1 MKKFVFF
8 ITLFL
13 LVCVRVS
20 ADTMALSSERF
31 DDTYVYY
38 YDSNLGRTRY
48 LEASKYSFGG
58 NVAYCLEIGKYISSV
73 IYQPAANFDGI
84 NINDDD
90 LEYIKIIG
98 YYGYDYPGH
107 HTDRFYMAAQELI
120 WVRLI
125 RTNIKWTTGFNPDV
139 FANLSKEKEEI
150 YNLYRSHYKKPSF
163 DNEKIEVVLGKETV
177 LEDSNNVLSM
187 YVSNSNDVLIEGNK
201 LIIKNTFKGNEIV
214 LKRPIY
220 TNKNFIL
227 YSSGNSQKMMSSGGI
242 EIPCSN
248 LKVKL
253 VGGSLKI
260 KKLDKDTGSDIT
272 SGEATLNGAE
282 YELFDSSNKLVD
294 TLIIG
299 KKEKIDNL
307 PLGKYYLRESKASNG
322 YLLDLNT
329 YEFEVTEDNLDI
341 NLAVY
346 EDVIKRKVDI
356 FKVYASNET
365 GILTGE
371 PNIDFEIYNRKGEC
385 ISKIT
390 TDQDGYAS
398 IVLPYGIYTFKQ
410 INSTENYYKVDDFT
424 VTISE
429 YDERPIYKLI
439 SNSEIK
445 AKVKVIKKDVDTGEN
460 IINSKIKFKIFDVK
474 KNEFVSF
481 KLSYPEDNTISEF
494 EITKDGTFVTPLELS
509 SGEYILYEVDNNMD
523 GYLYNKNGVKF
534 TIGENANLINDEAY
548 GIIVEVPF
556 YNKVVKGKIIINK
569 YGEDIIYKNNSYYY
583 KKIYLDDTYFDVHA
597 KEDIYENGKLI
608 YSKGDLVGEIIT
620 DDGGEGVLDNLP
632 LGKYYLKETKS
643 NNGNVIDSNI
653 YDIEL
658 NYKDQYTEEIVY
670 ELDVYN
676 YFEKGK
682 LTINKFKSN
691 SNIRLANTLIEIRNM
706 DNEVIYKGYTDS
718 NGQIVIEDLLYGEY
732 YISEVE
738 ASTGYRI
745 LEDKIYFKLDSDNL
759 NIDIYNERIEVPNTG
774 IDVGLINIVFL
785 FIIIFGIVLII
796 LFWENKRI
804 MILSGVVIMFGILY
818 LGIYFYR
825 YYSDCSRNKKSV
837 EAFFNNEIDNNY
849 DEKYRYKGVL
859 SIPSIGLER
868 GILEIDNEYNDAKY
882 NIELVSENED
892 TIILASHNGNNYN
905 SYFGNL
911 SKLELGEDINYYYNN
926 KIYKYI
932 YSDSYVIKKNGYAD
946 IYCKKDQS
954 SIILI
959 TCLDGN
965 DDAQIVHIGYLKEV
979 SPYEKG

>member
-1 MKKFVFF
+1 MNKFVFF

-13 LVCVRVS
+13 LICVRVS

-220 TNKNFIL
+220 TDKNFIL

-260 KKLDKDTGSDIT
+260 KKLDKDTGSDIP

-356 FKVYASNET
+356 FKVYASDET
-365 GILTGE
+365 GILIGE

-682 LTINKFKSN
+682 LTINKFESN
-691 SNIRLANTLIEIRNM
+691 SNIRLANTLIEIRNK
-706 DNEVIYKGYTDS
+706 DSEVIYKGYTDS

-979 SPYEKG
+979 RPYEKG